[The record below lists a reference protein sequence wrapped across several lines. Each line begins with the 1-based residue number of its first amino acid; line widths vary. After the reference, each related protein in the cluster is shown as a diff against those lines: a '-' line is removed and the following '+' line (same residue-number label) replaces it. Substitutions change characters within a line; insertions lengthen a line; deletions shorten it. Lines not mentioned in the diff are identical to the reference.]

1 MKQKRDYATEAVRIS
16 KAIDIAVEAFKKY
29 PIDKLSVAQNE
40 HIIKCYLEWKDKAL
54 NPEPRYKL
62 LASLKYT
69 IQDVFSYFNES
80 SGADVEYFWLKI
92 EQQQLGYERNN
103 ILAKIFERGK
113 IRGRIEYEF
122 ATDVIV
128 VYEQMGK
135 ITADEV
141 LKLGAMIGNYEKPKT
156 KKK

>member
-1 MKQKRDYATEAVRIS
+1 MKPRKDYTTEAGRLS
-16 KAIDIAVEAFKKY
+16 KAIDIAVEAVRKY
-29 PIDKLSVAQNE
+29 PIAKMSAEHNE
-40 HIIKCYLEWKDKAL
+40 HFIKCYLEWKEKAL
-54 NPEPRYKL
+54 NPRPEYKSQ
-62 LASLKYT
+62 ASLKYI

-92 EQQQLGYERNN
+92 GEQQLGYERNN
-103 ILAKIFERGK
+103 ILTKIFERGK

-141 LKLGAMIGNYEKPKT
+141 LKLGAMIGNYEKPKA

>member
-1 MKQKRDYATEAVRIS
+1 MKQRRDYATEAVRIS
-16 KAIDIAVEAFKKY
+16 KAIDIAVEAFKKH
-29 PIDKLSVAQNE
+29 PIDKLSAAQNE
-40 HIIKCYLEWKDKAL
+40 HIIKCYLEWKDMAL

-92 EQQQLGYERNN
+92 EEQQLGYERIN

-141 LKLGAMIGNYEKPKT
+141 LKLGAMIGDYEKPKA